1 VRGLEAAAEF
11 SYGAY
16 RTYQVTIARIE
27 ELTGLSFGSLSQL
40 DPLEGLEVTGRLT
53 EVRSERDIAL

>member
-1 VRGLEAAAEF
+1 
-11 SYGAY
+11 
-16 RTYQVTIARIE
+16 VTIARIE